1 MIITTTL
8 YPTIHYDVITVFN
21 NIIDIYVVAAED
33 LSNRNL
39 EVNEM
44 VTRMANVATCSCYNL
59 TG

>member
-1 MIITTTL
+1 MIL
-8 YPTIHYDVITVFN
+8 LQYLN

-33 LSNRNL
+33 IWNRNI